1 MKVSN
6 CFTILLYFTIPN
18 ILVVIESESEIFF
31 AIFFTAE
38 YEIFEIPIFIF
49 IITISLIFSSFA
61 KLWSRERQTKFQIFN
76 NRTVIYCVIR
86 TKQQNILFIRR
97 NSLLQLCWNKLRK
110 DHLFS
115 TFITISKI
123 SVKILLRKSVSKICF
138 RFLTKKKKVVSDR
151 SRNSSF
157 SLCFVSL
164 LSYLFSNSRLI

>member
-61 KLWSRERQTKFQIFN
+61 KL
-76 NRTVIYCVIR
+76 
-86 TKQQNILFIRR
+86 
-97 NSLLQLCWNKLRK
+97 
-110 DHLFS
+110 
-115 TFITISKI
+115 
-123 SVKILLRKSVSKICF
+123 
-138 RFLTKKKKVVSDR
+138 
-151 SRNSSF
+151 
-157 SLCFVSL
+157 
-164 LSYLFSNSRLI
+164 